1 MLPPKAPKVDAG
13 LLAFKPSPP
22 VAPSPALF
30 YPAGAPNSPE
40 PLPAAGAP
48 LLFAGAP
55 KSPEFPPAGAML
67 LFTGAPKKLLPPL
80 GYPKGVLAGSFFSSS
95 FFG

>member
-40 PLPAAGAP
+40 PLPAAGAL
-48 LLFAGAP
+48 LLFAGAS
-55 KSPEFPPAGAML
+55 KSPEFPAGGAGL
-67 LFTGAPKKLLPPL
+67 LFTGAPNKLLPPL
-80 GYPKGVLAGSFFSSS
+80 GCPKGELTGSFFSSS